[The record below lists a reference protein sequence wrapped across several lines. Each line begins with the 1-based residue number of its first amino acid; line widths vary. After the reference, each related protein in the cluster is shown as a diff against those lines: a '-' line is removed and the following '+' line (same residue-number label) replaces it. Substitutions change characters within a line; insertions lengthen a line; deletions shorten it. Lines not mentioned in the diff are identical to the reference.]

1 VPPSEVRISVPE
13 PHYTLFDAT
22 RDGMPEIIVVNDALL
37 SFAHADIFPWYL
49 RITLE
54 ARELIENGMPSEP
67 ESKLL
72 VEIGDEIEAV
82 VLSGLTAHGGANALF
97 LARSTW
103 NELRELR
110 FQVHDPEIA
119 HVALQKLLSGNEWE
133 RQWEYEMLADP
144 KWERAGYVFQLFPLA
159 RGRDA

>member
-1 VPPSEVRISVPE
+1 MPQSEVRIVVPE
-13 PHYTLFDAT
+13 PHFTIFDAT
-22 RDGMPEIIVVNDALL
+22 REGMPEIIVVNDALL
-37 SFAHADIFPWYL
+37 SFAHAGIFPWYL
-49 RITLE
+49 KVTLE

-72 VEIGDEIEAV
+72 FRIGDEIEAV
-82 VLSGLTAHGGANALF
+82 VLSGRTDRGAENALF

-119 HVALQKLLSGNEWE
+119 HTSLQELLKGRKWE
-133 RQWEYEMLADP
+133 RPWNYEMFSDP
-144 KWERAGYVFQLFPLA
+144 TWERAGYVFQLFPLA

>member
-1 VPPSEVRISVPE
+1 
-13 PHYTLFDAT
+13 
-22 RDGMPEIIVVNDALL
+22 MPEIIVVNDALL
-37 SFAHADIFPWYL
+37 AFAHAEIFPWYL

-54 ARELIENGMPSEP
+54 ARELIENGMPSEL

-72 VEIGDEIEAV
+72 FEIGDEIESV
-82 VLSGLTAHGGANALF
+82 VLSGRTNHGGVNALF

-110 FQVHDPEIA
+110 FQVHDPEMA
-119 HVALQKLLSGNEWE
+119 HAALQALLKGRKWE
-133 RQWEYEMLADP
+133 RHWEYEMLSDP
-144 KWERAGYVFQLFPLA
+144 TWERAGYVFQLFPLA

>member
-1 VPPSEVRISVPE
+1 VPPSEVRILVPE

-37 SFAHADIFPWYL
+37 AFAHAEIFPWYL
-49 RITLE
+49 RVTLE

-72 VEIGDEIEAV
+72 FTIGDEIEGV
-82 VLSGLTAHGGANALF
+82 VLSGRTEHGGANALF

-110 FQVHDPEIA
+110 FQVHNPEIA
-119 HVALQKLLSGNEWE
+119 HAALQELLNGKSWE
-133 RQWEYEMLADP
+133 RQWDYEMFADP

-159 RGRDA
+159 HGRDA

>member
-1 VPPSEVRISVPE
+1 MPQAEVRIVVPE

-22 RDGMPEIIVVNDALL
+22 RDGMPEVIVVNDALL
-37 SFAHADIFPWYL
+37 AFPHAEIFPWYL

-54 ARELIENGMPSEP
+54 AHNLIENGMPSGP

-72 VEIGDEIEAV
+72 FEIGDEIEAA
-82 VLSGLTAHGGANALF
+82 VLSGRTDHGGVNALF

-110 FQVHDPEIA
+110 FQVHNPEIA
-119 HVALQKLLSGNEWE
+119 HAALQKLLNGRDWE
-133 RQWEYEMLADP
+133 RPWDYEMFSDP

>member
-1 VPPSEVRISVPE
+1 VPAAEVRIVVPE

-22 RDGMPEIIVVNDALL
+22 REGMPEIIVVNDALL
-37 SFAHADIFPWYL
+37 AFAHAEIFPWYL
-49 RITLE
+49 RITLK

-67 ESKLL
+67 ESKRLF
-72 VEIGDEIEAV
+72 EIGDEIEAA
-82 VLSGLTAHGGANALF
+82 VLSGRTDHGGANALF

-119 HVALQKLLSGNEWE
+119 HAALQALLKRKRWE
-133 RQWEYEMLADP
+133 RPWEYEMLSDP
-144 KWERAGYVFQLFPLA
+144 KWERASFVFQLFPLA

>member
-1 VPPSEVRISVPE
+1 VPPSEVRIVVPE

-22 RDGMPEIIVVNDALL
+22 REGMPEIIMVNDALL
-37 SFAHADIFPWYL
+37 SFAHSEIFPWYL
-49 RITLE
+49 KVTLE
-54 ARELIENGMPSEP
+54 AHELIENGMPSEA

-72 VEIGDEIEAV
+72 FDIGDEIEGL
-82 VLSGLTAHGGANALF
+82 VLSGRTGHGAANALF

-103 NELRELR
+103 NALRELR

-119 HVALQKLLSGNEWE
+119 HTALQQHLKSRNWP
-133 RQWEYEMLADP
+133 RQWEYEMNSDP
-144 KWERAGYVFQLFPLA
+144 TWEKAGYVFQLFPQA